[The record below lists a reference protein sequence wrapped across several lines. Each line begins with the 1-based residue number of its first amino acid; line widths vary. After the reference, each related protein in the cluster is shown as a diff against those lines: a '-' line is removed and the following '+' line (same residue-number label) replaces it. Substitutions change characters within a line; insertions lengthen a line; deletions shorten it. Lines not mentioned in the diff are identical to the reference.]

1 MHIVLSCTLF
11 RVSKLRFIFSLLKH
25 NAYFGIDVFVTL
37 QIWKKYGVEK
47 VSSKK
52 QLEAQKRARAVNSDN
67 ARKKIENA
75 INVLRIENKA
85 INMNSV
91 AVASGCSI
99 NTVRKYRDFIQKQSE
114 I

>member
-1 MHIVLSCTLF
+1 MTFEV
-11 RVSKLRFIFSLLKH
+11 
-25 NAYFGIDVFVTL
+25 FGITVTISKKESMPDEVEKAL
-37 QIWKKYGVEK
+37 EVLKKYGVEK

-85 INMNSV
+85 INMRTVSIE
-91 AVASGCSI
+91 SGCSI
-99 NTVRKYRDFIQKQSE
+99 NTVRKYRDFIEKQNE
-114 I
+114 K

>member
-1 MHIVLSCTLF
+1 MTFEV
-11 RVSKLRFIFSLLKH
+11 
-25 NAYFGIDVFVTL
+25 FGITVTISKKESMPDEVERAL
-37 QIWKKYGVEK
+37 ETLKKYGVEK

-52 QLEAQKRARAVNSDN
+52 QLEAQKRARSENIRK
-67 ARKKIENA
+67 AREKIENA
-75 INVLRIENKA
+75 VNLLRMQNKA

>member
-1 MHIVLSCTLF
+1 MTFEV
-11 RVSKLRFIFSLLKH
+11 
-25 NAYFGIDVFVTL
+25 FGITVTISKKEDMPTEVENAL
-37 QIWKKYGVEK
+37 EVLKKYGVEK

-52 QLEAQKRARAVNSDN
+52 QLEAQKRARSENSRK
-67 ARKKIENA
+67 AREKIENA
-75 INVLRIENKA
+75 VNLLRMQNKA